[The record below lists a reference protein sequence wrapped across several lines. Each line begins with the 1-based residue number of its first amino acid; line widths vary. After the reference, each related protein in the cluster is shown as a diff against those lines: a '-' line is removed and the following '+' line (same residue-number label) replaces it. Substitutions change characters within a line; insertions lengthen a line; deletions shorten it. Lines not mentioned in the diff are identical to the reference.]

1 MGIKVV
7 VISLIAAV
15 VLGGGAYYVIN
26 KNKDEK
32 SNNQTNSQNSERTS
46 LNSLLGQNKNV
57 KCEFSQTDEQGSKS
71 SGTVYV
77 AGERMRGNFTVQVNG
92 QAEQKSNILQDKEYN
107 YIWAEN
113 AANGIK
119 TKVVDVEA
127 AADQQASNGQTQ
139 SVDQDTEYDYKCVD
153 WSVDEAQ
160 FQVPG
165 GIQFT
170 DFSAQLEQAGQA
182 QQDAAGAAQAA
193 CAQISDAS
201 IRAACESGY

>member
-1 MGIKVV
+1 MGIKTIIIA
-7 VISLIAAV
+7 VIAV
-15 VLGGGAYYVIN
+15 VAIGGGVYYVVN
-26 KNKDEK
+26 KNNDEK
-32 SNNQTNSQNSERTS
+32 SGDQNSSQNSERTS
-46 LNSLLGQNKNV
+46 LNGLLGQNKNV

-113 AANGIK
+113 ETNGIK
-119 TKVVDVEA
+119 TKIVDVEA
-127 AADQQASNGQTQ
+127 ATDQQASNGQTQ
-139 SVDQDTEYDYKCVD
+139 SIDQDTEYDYNCVD
-153 WSVDEAQ
+153 WSVDESQ

-182 QQDAAGAAQAA
+182 QQNPAGAAQAA